1 MLNET
6 VHCMFIVPFQSDF
19 VGCDVG
25 FVWGAS
31 LAHSSNRSYSPPR
44 QKVAEHLA

>member
-6 VHCMFIVPFQSDF
+6 VHCIFNVPFQSDF

-31 LAHSSNRSYSPPR
+31 LAWPR
-44 QKVAEHLA
+44 EAGGASFYELT